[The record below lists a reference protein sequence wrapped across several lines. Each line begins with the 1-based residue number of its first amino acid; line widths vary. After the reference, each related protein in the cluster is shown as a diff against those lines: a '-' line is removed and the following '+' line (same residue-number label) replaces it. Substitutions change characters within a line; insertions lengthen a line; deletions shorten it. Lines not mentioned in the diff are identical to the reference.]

1 MEKLISK
8 VLKYFTNIVPIN
20 ETYFVSDTIP
30 NIKLTKEMIK
40 INYGMLSPYKDGD
53 VIFFSD
59 KKYVYIW
66 FTRNKLTT
74 KKISIAEGLIL
85 FNMFNTADEAII
97 ILEKG
102 NSCGIAVVKDK
113 RLMTQIF
120 KKEAQP
126 NEKFIELLTK
136 EYSLRNPKVITVK
149 NSEAFRLNL
158 KDILSSLNSFN
169 FDMKT
174 FIKNIYEQAKMPI
187 IILLIILNFGNFF
200 TSVYLDR
207 TLKAKQNTLEKIKES
222 NKGIKKEFDLMDKEN
237 LFWNDFKT
245 REFGYP
251 NLHKL
256 LSVITESIM
265 KNNSQIN
272 IIRQSS
278 DSINM
283 WVVSDSI
290 PLIVQN
296 LVSTGYFKSIS
307 VIRISHDNNDKSK
320 EVGDLQL
327 RLKKGSN

>member
-40 INYGMLSPYKDGD
+40 INYGMLSPYKNGD

-174 FIKNIYEQAKMPI
+174 FINNIYEQAKMPI

>member
-8 VLKYFTNIVPIN
+8 VLGYFTNIVPIN

-174 FIKNIYEQAKMPI
+174 FINNIYEQAKMPI